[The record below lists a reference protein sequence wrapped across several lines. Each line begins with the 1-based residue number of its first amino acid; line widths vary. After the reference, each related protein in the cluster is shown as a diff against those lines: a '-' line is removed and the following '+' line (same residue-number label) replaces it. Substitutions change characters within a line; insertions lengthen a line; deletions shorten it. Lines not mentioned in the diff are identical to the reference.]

1 MSICMQRM
9 ASIVKMADKNIG
21 LSYRIGVNAVKDKML
36 FMSIL
41 NALMEKPDKQ
51 TAKEN
56 MFMLPQHVELLN
68 WLRKLPLDELEIIE
82 PEIAKALKI
91 HLDLQQLAV
100 IKRNSETSS
109 ALRNRQME
117 QCRWMIQHNARNN
130 MIQSVCFLLTESD
143 IREIRDELNI
153 PTQVGRTPAL
163 PIEEKLSIQS
173 EWQRL
178 SASQIDIFEQYQ
190 QLQEAFPQYDLG
202 RLNAAINGI

>member
-178 SASQIDIFEQYQ
+178 SASQIDIFEQYK

>member
-82 PEIAKALKI
+82 SEIAKALKI

-100 IKRNSETSS
+100 IKRNSENSS